1 MQLNASLQRFKGRGG
16 EKKITVKYRFR
27 FHGGEKMLSHFKSFN
42 MYLFIVTPQTVP
54 EIKRI
59 KSETKCK
66 QSRRLKKKK
75 SYCCIWAFFPL
86 AAHFQTETKSHLIF
100 FFLIVDLLLLINVLN
115 EDAWSSLALII
126 QNQSGEKIN
135 K

>member
-66 QSRRLKKKK
+66 QSRRLKKKNR
-75 SYCCIWAFFPL
+75 IVAFE
-86 AAHFQTETKSHLIF
+86 HF
-100 FFLIVDLLLLINVLN
+100 
-115 EDAWSSLALII
+115 SLSLRTSKQKPKAI
-126 QNQSGEKIN
+126 
-135 K
+135 